1 MSALRR
7 ALQADELPMLSPIV
21 ASRVTNINLPTGVSR
36 EQAIRT
42 GRVRFSENAD
52 ELGLFFLHQLQIIYI
67 EVKPGCGAAA
77 VGSSQLLPPLSLGGV
92 AIDEP

>member
-1 MSALRR
+1 
-7 ALQADELPMLSPIV
+7 MLSPIV

-52 ELGLFFLHQLQIIYI
+52 ELGLFFLHQLRNRFRD
-67 EVKPGCGAAA
+67 PAAEITGYFA
-77 VGSSQLLPPLSLGGV
+77 FVLLKV
-92 AIDEP
+92 